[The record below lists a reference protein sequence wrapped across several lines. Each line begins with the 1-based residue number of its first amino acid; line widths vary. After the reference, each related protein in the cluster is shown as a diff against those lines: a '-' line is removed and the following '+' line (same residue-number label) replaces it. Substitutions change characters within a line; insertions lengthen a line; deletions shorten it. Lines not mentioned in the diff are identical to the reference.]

1 MNVDF
6 EKIKN
11 YIENNTCS
19 MVELEKLLTSIPA
32 LAPEN
37 GGEGEEKNA
46 RRLRSGFCQT
56 E

>member
-1 MNVDF
+1 MNSDF

-32 LAPEN
+32 LLKTAARAKK
-37 GGEGEEKNA
+37 KNA
-46 RRLRSGFCQT
+46 LRLKTGFCQM